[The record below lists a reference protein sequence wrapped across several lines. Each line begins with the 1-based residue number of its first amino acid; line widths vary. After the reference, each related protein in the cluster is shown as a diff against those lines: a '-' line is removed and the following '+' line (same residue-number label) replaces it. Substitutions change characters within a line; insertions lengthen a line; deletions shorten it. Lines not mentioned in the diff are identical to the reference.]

1 MDYAKFRA
9 NFVSAI
15 DGLDDAAV
23 GMDTKFHDLELW
35 DSLAII
41 CILAMI
47 DSEYSVSLTAAELN
61 SAETVLD
68 LAKLVEKKMA

>member
-15 DGLDDAAV
+15 DGLDDTV
-23 GMDTKFHDLELW
+23 VRLDTKFHDLELW
-35 DSLAII
+35 DSLAVI

-61 SAETVLD
+61 SVATVEE
-68 LAKLVEKKMA
+68 LAKLVEKKRT